1 MTLIV
6 NNDGVGISQLVTP
19 ANTGDETASL
29 QIRDGLDFPHSGV
42 FKALY
47 SAATGN
53 YALKNGAAGS
63 MGFNFTYAGGTSPT
77 VAVAAGKIFRDGKY
91 VSISALSAHALT
103 RPTSGNFYHLVVVK
117 ADNSMDVRISTSV
130 DDIPELTDGDIP
142 IGLVKVAHDADTA
155 TASLPTQFFT
165 SHKTD
170 NNLSIG
176 YLDSN
181 AYTPTMDV
189 FGDGTR
195 TVFKNKI
202 ANADIRFILADN
214 TADEKFEILSDDDSD
229 GDDGDTTVFSVD
241 GLGATSVVGTLNLGS
256 VVNAGTDTDKF
267 LVLDG
272 SGNVD
277 FRTGSEVASD
287 IGASGATLSGSTN
300 NTITTVTGANAIQGE
315 ANLTFDGSTLAVTGA
330 LTTTT
335 TATVGTDLTVT
346 GGDVGFGNGQDAT
359 VSVAATTSTTAG
371 RDLTIS
377 AGSTSTNGNNI
388 DGGDL
393 ILKSGGG
400 DGTGTSIMTF
410 HTKVSGTDTAAERMR
425 IHTNGNVGI
434 GEAAPDTMLHLSSGS
449 DQAPQITLENTG
461 TDEAAPNEPEI
472 IFKRDSTPSAEGDH
486 DSFDI
491 GTIKYQAR
499 DHAGS
504 VNTFG
509 QILCDVFDDS
519 DGSEDGR
526 FIFYHLYNGT
536 NVQAFNMGGGQVVV
550 NDGGAD
556 INFRCETNSDANALF
571 VDGGQDKVGIG
582 LNSPK
587 TKLTVEGALTLK
599 EQADADGDT
608 AAYGQIWVHD
618 DTPNTL
624 YFTNDAGNDILLSE
638 EVFIISLSDETSNL
652 TTGTAKASFNMPF
665 AMTLTGVKATVNTAP
680 VGSTIIVDI
689 NEAGST
695 ILSTKL
701 SIDASELTS
710 SSAASAAVISDAS
723 LANDAL
729 ITFDIDQIGSSTAG
743 KGLKVTLY
751 GYRT

>member
-1 MTLIV
+1 MVANSGILSTLTTTA
-6 NNDGVGISQLVTP
+6 STQLV
-19 ANTGDETASL
+19 DKIDS
-29 QIRDGLDFPHSGV
+29 PHSGL
-42 FKALY
+42 FKGLH
-47 SAATGN
+47 SMVQGN
-53 YALKNGAAGS
+53 YALKDGATL
-63 MGFNFTYAGGTSPT
+63 GFAHTFTTSSSNIQ
-77 VAVAAGKIFRDGKY
+77 VALTAGKGFSNGQYIAVD
-91 VSISALSAHALT
+91 ALSAT
-103 RPTSGNFYHLVVVK
+103 TINKPSSGAFYHWVAF
-117 ADNSMDVRISTSV
+117 AD
-130 DDIPELTDGDIP
+130 DGDGTGTISVVMGSSDGVIP
-142 IGLVKVAHDADTA
+142 DLTVTLTPISLIRVQSTDTHSTVAFQTF
-155 TASLPTQFFT
+155 TTSKTENKLSL
-165 SHKTD
+165 
-170 NNLSIG
+170 G
-176 YLDSN
+176 YTNSN
-181 AYTPTMDV
+181 AYTPIGELSASAT
-189 FGDGTR
+189 GLAIDGT
-195 TVFKNKI
+195 
-202 ANADIRFILADN
+202 
-214 TADEKFEILSDDDSD
+214 TATIV
-229 GDDGDTTVFSVD
+229 TTPFMSL
-241 GLGATSVVGTLNLGS
+241 GNGAT
-256 VVNAGTDTDKF
+256 NAGELRLLEDTDNGAHYTGFKAPAAVTANTVYT
-267 LVLDG
+267 LPADYPASNKVLQSTDAG
-272 SGNVD
+272 VLSWETMSSGGAAL
-277 FRTGSEVASD
+277 TGA
-287 IGASGATLSGSTN
+287 TN
-300 NTITTVTGANAIQGE
+300 NTITTVTGSNAIQGE

-434 GEAAPDTMLHLSSGS
+434 NEAAPSAHLHIMQDSTSGIGLMVEEDTNSASASPDIVFFKSKGSGGSDHGADNDDLGHLKFRGRDDAGNSHDYFDMFAEIADASNGTEGGRVSFRIASTSASGAMRELLRLRSNSSG
-449 DQAPQITLENTG
+449 
-461 TDEAAPNEPEI
+461 DEVVIN
-472 IFKRDSTPSAEGDH
+472 DSHLDHVDFRVEGDT
-486 DSFDI
+486 DTSLLFTNA
-491 GTIKYQAR
+491 GT
-499 DHAGS
+499 
-504 VNTFG
+504 
-509 QILCDVFDDS
+509 
-519 DGSEDGR
+519 
-526 FIFYHLYNGT
+526 
-536 NVQAFNMGGGQVVV
+536 
-550 NDGGAD
+550 
-556 INFRCETNSDANALF
+556 
-571 VDGGQDKVGIG
+571 DKVGIG
-582 LNSPK
+582 LTSPK
-587 TKLTVEGALTLK
+587 TKLTVEGAFTLK

-652 TTGTAKASFNMPF
+652 TTGNGKASFNMPF

>member
-1 MTLIV
+1 MVANSGILSTLTTTA
-6 NNDGVGISQLVTP
+6 STQLV
-19 ANTGDETASL
+19 DKIDS
-29 QIRDGLDFPHSGV
+29 PHSGL
-42 FKALY
+42 FKGLH
-47 SAATGN
+47 SMVQGN
-53 YALKNGAAGS
+53 YALKDGATL
-63 MGFNFTYAGGTSPT
+63 GFAHTFTTSSSNIQ
-77 VAVAAGKIFRDGKY
+77 VALTAGKGFSNGQYIAVD
-91 VSISALSAHALT
+91 ALSAT
-103 RPTSGNFYHLVVVK
+103 TINKPSSGAFYHWVAF
-117 ADNSMDVRISTSV
+117 AD
-130 DDIPELTDGDIP
+130 DGDGTGTISVVMGSSDGVIP
-142 IGLVKVAHDADTA
+142 DLTVTLTPISLIRVQSTDTHSTVAFKTF
-155 TASLPTQFFT
+155 TTSKTENKLSL
-165 SHKTD
+165 
-170 NNLSIG
+170 G
-176 YLDSN
+176 YTNSN
-181 AYTPTMDV
+181 AYTPIGELSASAT
-189 FGDGTR
+189 GLAIDGT
-195 TVFKNKI
+195 
-202 ANADIRFILADN
+202 
-214 TADEKFEILSDDDSD
+214 TATIV
-229 GDDGDTTVFSVD
+229 TTPFMSL
-241 GLGATSVVGTLNLGS
+241 GNGAT
-256 VVNAGTDTDKF
+256 NAGELRLLEDTDNGAHYTGFKAPAAVTANTVYT
-267 LVLDG
+267 LPADYPASNKVLQSTDAG
-272 SGNVD
+272 VLSWETMSSG
-277 FRTGSEVASD
+277 
-287 IGASGATLSGSTN
+287 GAALTGSTN
-300 NTITTVTGANAIQGE
+300 NTITTVTGSNAIQGE

-346 GGDVGFGNGQDAT
+346 GGDIGFGNGQDAT

-434 GEAAPDTMLHLSSGS
+434 NEAAPSAHLHIMQDSTSGIGLMVEEDTNSASASPDIVFFKSKGSGGSDHGADNDDLGHLKFRGRDDAGNSHDYFDMFAEIADASNGTEGGRVSFRIASTSASGAMRELLRLRSNSSG
-449 DQAPQITLENTG
+449 
-461 TDEAAPNEPEI
+461 DEVVIN
-472 IFKRDSTPSAEGDH
+472 DSHLDHVDFRVEGDT
-486 DSFDI
+486 DTSLLFTNA
-491 GTIKYQAR
+491 GT
-499 DHAGS
+499 
-504 VNTFG
+504 
-509 QILCDVFDDS
+509 
-519 DGSEDGR
+519 
-526 FIFYHLYNGT
+526 
-536 NVQAFNMGGGQVVV
+536 
-550 NDGGAD
+550 
-556 INFRCETNSDANALF
+556 
-571 VDGGQDKVGIG
+571 DKVGIG
-582 LNSPK
+582 LTSPK
-587 TKLTVEGALTLK
+587 TKLTVEGAFTLK

-638 EVFIISLSDETSNL
+638 EVFIISLSDETTDL
-652 TTGTAKASFNMPF
+652 TTGNGKASFNMPF
-665 AMTLTGVKATVNTAP
+665 AMTLTGVKAPVNTAP

>member
-1 MTLIV
+1 MAITQAMCT
-6 NNDGVGISQLVTP
+6 S
-19 ANTGDETASL
+19 
-29 QIRDGLDFPHSGV
+29 
-42 FKALY
+42 FKAEILDEQHDLVADTLKIALFTSSANLGASTTAYSTSNEVSGTGY
-47 SAATGN
+47 SAGGETLPSKAVSTTG
-53 YALKNGAAGS
+53 
-63 MGFNFTYAGGTSPT
+63 
-77 VAVAAGKIFRDGKY
+77 
-91 VSISALSAHALT
+91 
-103 RPTSGNFYHLVVVK
+103 
-117 ADNSMDVRISTSV
+117 
-130 DDIPELTDGDIP
+130 
-142 IGLVKVAHDADTA
+142 
-155 TASLPTQFFT
+155 
-165 SHKTD
+165 
-170 NNLSIG
+170 
-176 YLDSN
+176 
-181 AYTPTMDV
+181 
-189 FGDGTR
+189 
-195 TVFKNKI
+195 
-202 ANADIRFILADN
+202 
-214 TADEKFEILSDDDSD
+214 
-229 GDDGDTTVFSVD
+229 
-241 GLGATSVVGTLNLGS
+241 
-256 VVNAGTDTDKF
+256 
-267 LVLDG
+267 
-272 SGNVD
+272 
-277 FRTGSEVASD
+277 
-287 IGASGATLSGSTN
+287 
-300 NTITTVTGANAIQGE
+300 
-315 ANLTFDGSTLAVTGA
+315 
-330 LTTTT
+330 TTTT
-335 TATVGTDLTVT
+335 TTVTVGTDLTVT

-434 GEAAPDTMLHLSSGS
+434 NEAAPSAHLHIMQDSTSGIGLMVEEDTNSASASPDIVFFKSKGSGGSDHGADNDDLGHLKFRGRDDAGNSHDYFDMFAEIADASNGTEGGRVSFRIASTSASGAMRELLRLRSNSSG
-449 DQAPQITLENTG
+449 
-461 TDEAAPNEPEI
+461 DEVVIN
-472 IFKRDSTPSAEGDH
+472 DSHLDHVDFRVEGDT
-486 DSFDI
+486 DTSLLFTNA
-491 GTIKYQAR
+491 GT
-499 DHAGS
+499 
-504 VNTFG
+504 
-509 QILCDVFDDS
+509 
-519 DGSEDGR
+519 
-526 FIFYHLYNGT
+526 
-536 NVQAFNMGGGQVVV
+536 
-550 NDGGAD
+550 
-556 INFRCETNSDANALF
+556 
-571 VDGGQDKVGIG
+571 DKVGIG
-582 LNSPK
+582 LTSPK
-587 TKLTVEGALTLK
+587 TKLTVEGAFTLK

-652 TTGTAKASFNMPF
+652 TTGNGKASFNMPF